1 MTETPLQITAQ
12 CGPDQW
18 TSGNWADAILCP
30 FLSTMGGMFV
40 LIVGFT
46 VFSALA
52 IYTRSVLLPAVV
64 AIIMVGIM
72 SSYIPALAG
81 QVTLLF
87 ITAAA
92 CAFLWMFYRAV
103 R

>member
-1 MTETPLQITAQ
+1 MTGLLLQTTQ
-12 CGPDQW
+12 CGPGKW
-18 TSGNWADAILCP
+18 TSGAWADAMLCP
-30 FLSTMGGMFV
+30 YVTAMGPAFV
-40 LIVGFT
+40 LFVGFA

-52 IYTRSVLLPAVV
+52 IYTRSILMPAVV

-81 QVTLLF
+81 RVTLLF
-87 ITAAA
+87 IVAAA
-92 CAFLWMFYRAV
+92 ASLLWLAYRAV